1 MHTIFV
7 YGTLLFPEV
16 LSIVLDRQVTAAVY
30 RPATLADFRRMQ
42 LVDIFPVIRRR
53 PGDTVTGAVIHGI
66 SDAELRRLDFFESDL
81 YVREQVEVVVD
92 GAPALAFAY
101 VDPRQGG
108 EDNAREWD
116 QEAFRVE
123 NLVSYL
129 TDATHWMQKFR

>member
-1 MHTIFV
+1 MQTIFV

-16 LSIVLDRQVTAAVY
+16 LSIVMNRQVTEAAY
-30 RPATLADFRRMQ
+30 RPATIADFRRMQ
-42 LVDIFPVIRRR
+42 FADIFPVIRRQ

-66 SDAELRRLDFFESDL
+66 SDAELRHLDFFESDL
-81 YVREQVEVVVD
+81 YIREQVEVVVD
-92 GAPALAFAY
+92 SKPLLAFAY

-108 EDNAREWD
+108 EENAREWD

-123 NLVSYL
+123 HLVSYL